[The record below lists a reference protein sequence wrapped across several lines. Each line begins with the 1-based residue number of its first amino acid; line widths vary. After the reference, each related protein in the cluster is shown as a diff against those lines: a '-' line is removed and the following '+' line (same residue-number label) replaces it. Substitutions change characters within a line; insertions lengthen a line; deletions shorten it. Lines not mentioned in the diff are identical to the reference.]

1 MKKNETDVD
10 NKDEKNKNGE
20 INASNIENAHA
31 SGDGSLGR
39 DEETLILNQLKIKKM
54 QLKKMPGN
62 IDLNFEPQ

>member
-39 DEETLILNQLKIKKM
+39 DEETLIAKTTEDKKDAV
-54 QLKKMPGN
+54 KK
-62 IDLNFEPQ
+62 DARQY